1 MTFDDLKH
9 AQRERLLY
17 LDRCFTWRGRANRRD
32 LTTRFGVSVAQAAI
46 DFRTYLAM
54 AGPEA
59 PDYDAEK
66 RTYLARPDHR
76 PLAPETLTDWDAA
89 VRDRP
94 DEGFCELPPL
104 SRANEPEIL
113 ARLSR
118 AIADHLAIQIRYA
131 SMKSGDDGLQW
142 IAPTCFA
149 SDGERAHVRAFSMKH
164 GTYRDYL
171 PARIQ
176 ASDRFATRP
185 APSPMPFDT
194 DWHTIA
200 RIKLAPRKSLS
211 PEQVRAVRRE
221 YGIRGETLVVEIR
234 KALEFYIDR
243 RWGLKQEGARLEIVG
258 VDYVAPSLSQSR

>member
-1 MTFDDLKH
+1 MTLDDLKH

-54 AGPEA
+54 AGAEA

-66 RTYLARPDHR
+66 KTYLARPDHT
-76 PLAPETLTDWDAA
+76 PLAPETMKDWDVA

-94 DEGFCELPPL
+94 SEEFCELPLL

-118 AIADHLAIQIRYA
+118 AMADQLAVQIRYI

-142 IAPTCFA
+142 IVPTCFA
-149 SDGERAHVRAFSMKH
+149 SDGERVHVRAFSFKH
-164 GTYRDYL
+164 GTYRDYV
-171 PARIQ
+171 PTRIQ
-176 ASDRFATRP
+176 TSGEFVTRP
-185 APSPMPFDT
+185 APSPMPFDE

-211 PEQVRAVRRE
+211 PDQARAVRRE
-221 YGIRGETLVVEIR
+221 YGFQGETLVVEIR
-234 KALEFYIDR
+234 KALEFYVDR
-243 RWGLKQEGARLEIVG
+243 RWGLKQESARLDIVG
-258 VDYVAPSLSQSR
+258 IDYIQPFDQSAR